1 MEYQIVWQ
9 PSDNPPTATGGGGGR
24 SVCRAGQLTPGFQR
38 ATRRWRSFTARTR
51 RYNEANPAAAEYP
64 AEHPEEKSML
74 PELTA
79 QALFTLE
86 HSLAGPA
93 LADCGAVWT
102 LLSRL
107 ADLIRSLAAGLPAG
121 EWEEVAPEVW
131 VARGVV
137 VPQTATLIG
146 PAIIGPDTEL
156 RPGAYVRG
164 SVLVGRGCVVGNST
178 ELKNCILFDEV
189 EVPTST
195 MSATPSSA
203 GAPISAPGRSARTSA
218 RTAGRCAYTASRRDR
233 QWAGQARRHPR
244 RRGGCRLECRAQS
257 GHGAGTGSRVY
268 P

>member
-1 MEYQIVWQ
+1 
-9 PSDNPPTATGGGGGR
+9 
-24 SVCRAGQLTPGFQR
+24 
-38 ATRRWRSFTARTR
+38 
-51 RYNEANPAAAEYP
+51 
-64 AEHPEEKSML
+64 ML

-189 EVPTST
+189 EVPHFNYVGDSILGWR
-195 MSATPSSA
+195 AHLGA
-203 GAPISAPGRSARTSA
+203 GAICSNVRTDGRTVRIHGFGDAIDSGLAKLGAILGDGADVGSNAVLNPGTVL
-218 RTAGRCAYTASRRDR
+218 GR
-233 QWAGQARRHPR
+233 
-244 RRGGCRLECRAQS
+244 
-257 GHGAGTGSRVY
+257 GSRVY
-268 P
+268 PLSSVRRQVPSRSIHKQNGDIVAILEEAK